1 MLFNSLTFGIFI
13 IIVFILYYL
22 VPHKYRWAFLLL
34 ASYVFYMNLHIGY
47 GILLLATTILTYVL
61 AFKLEKSDS
70 TKQKRHCL
78 LSGILPLVL
87 VLLFYKLGSPVINQ
101 LNSLIEAG
109 RLSMQPITLKILLPA
124 GISFYFFQSMGYL
137 IDVYKG
143 KIKAEHHFG
152 YYALFVSFFPQ
163 LLAGPIGRAD
173 SLLPQYKK
181 VRPFRYDDVT
191 YGLKLMAWGYFKKL
205 VIADV
210 FAMTVDRLYN
220 NVHSYVGLA
229 FIIVT
234 IMFAIEIYCD
244 FSGYSDIAIGCAR
257 LFGIELMTNF
267 KSPYYSFSIKEFWSR
282 WHISLSTWFRDYVY
296 IPLGGNRV
304 KKWRHCLNLMITF
317 LVSGFWHGSSLTYI
331 IWGGLHGLLQII
343 ESFLYPRPKDTVP
356 EKGLKRYLSKRHW
369 WQLPLTFTL
378 LCFTWIF
385 FRANTLEDAIW
396 IISRLFWDASRPL
409 NYLQTAIVCLELSP
423 VAAIGMTLSVI
434 LLGIY
439 DHASLKCDVITAF
452 SRQKCF
458 IRWPVYVLLLV
469 IIALF
474 APKGVATEFIY
485 FQF

>member
-22 VPHKYRWAFLLL
+22 IPHKYRWAFLLL

-61 AFKLEKSDS
+61 ALKLEKADS
-70 TKQKRHCL
+70 VSRKRYCL
-78 LSGILPLVL
+78 LSGILPLIL
-87 VLLFYKLGSPVINQ
+87 ILLFYKLGSPVINH
-101 LNSLIEAG
+101 LNSLIDAG

-137 IDVYKG
+137 IDIYKG
-143 KIKAEHHFG
+143 KTRAEHHFG

-181 VRPFRYDDVT
+181 ERPFRYDDVT

-210 FAMTVDRLYN
+210 FALTVDRLYN

-244 FSGYSDIAIGCAR
+244 FSGYSDIAIGCAK

-267 KSPYYSFSIKEFWSR
+267 KSPYFSFSIKEFWNR
-282 WHISLSTWFRDYVY
+282 WHISLSSWFRDYVY

-343 ESFLYPRPKDTVP
+343 ESFLYPRSKDTVP
-356 EKGLKRYLSKRHW
+356 ETGLKRYLSKKHW

-396 IISRLFWDASRPL
+396 VISRLFWDASRPL
-409 NYLQTAIVCLELSP
+409 NYLQTAIICLEFSP
-423 VAAIGMTLSVI
+423 AAAIGMTLSVV

-439 DHASLKCDVITAF
+439 DYISLKGDVIVAI
-452 SRQKCF
+452 SKQKCF
-458 IRWPVYVLLLV
+458 IRWPIYILLLV
-469 IIALF
+469 MIALF
-474 APKGVATEFIY
+474 APKGIATEFIY